1 MDDKLTSIGV
11 IAGLFALF
19 GLGIGIFA
27 LVAISWLP
35 AELVSAADDTFEGLI
50 ALVVVGVL
58 LFMMGLFIL
67 FVNPLL
73 TLLVGTILGE
83 FDYVPSSVVKICM
96 VGSFLGFF
104 LMIILTVASIVVG
117 VQMGAGTEGL
127 DIGGAFEFNMAM
139 IGILSVMSVLTAIF
153 GGVAGMLGS
162 ALSMR
167 TSVSG

>member
-1 MDDKLTSIGV
+1 MNDKVTSVGV

-19 GLGIGIFA
+19 GLGIGIFT
-27 LVAISWLP
+27 LVAISWVP
-35 AELVSAADDTFEGLI
+35 ADLVIEADDVFEGLI
-50 ALVVVGVL
+50 GLVVMGVL

-83 FDYVPSSVVKICM
+83 FEHSPYDVIKICLA
-96 VGSFLGFF
+96 GSFIGFY
-104 LMIILTVASIVVG
+104 LMLLLAIIAVTIG

-127 DIGGAFEFNMAM
+127 DIADAFEFNMAM

-162 ALSMR
+162 LLSLR
-167 TSVSG
+167 GSVTS